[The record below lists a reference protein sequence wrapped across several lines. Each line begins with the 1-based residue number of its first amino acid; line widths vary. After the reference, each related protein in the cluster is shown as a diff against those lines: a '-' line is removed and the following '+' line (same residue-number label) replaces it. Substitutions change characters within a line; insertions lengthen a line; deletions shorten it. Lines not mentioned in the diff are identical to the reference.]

1 MPGSSPPAR
10 VNASATSPMIFPGA
24 RRGERPSVG
33 GGPTRVGGRHLSDG
47 PRGAGAQVGPRTRA
61 LLLCNPHSPVGR
73 AWSREELEQL
83 SQSCTA
89 RHPRD
94 SRRGL
99 RGAPP
104 PAPCTPFA
112 TVSPAASRNTITVT
126 SASKSFNLTG
136 LKHSFVICENPALRW
151 NLACSVTTLEASLAR
166 PAEALQQ
173 HGLPGAG
180 QVPLSPFLDELGRNS
195 QLSAHSPLFR
205 IRQRLR

>member
-1 MPGSSPPAR
+1 MEIAR
-10 VNASATSPMIFPGA
+10 TGDEIVFQTPVHHIFIFPGA

-136 LKHSFVICENPALRW
+136 LKHSLVICENPALR
-151 NLACSVTTLEASLAR
+151 EAYDGGQRKSNTYYGGSTMGIVAT
-166 PAEALQQ
+166 EAAMT
-173 HGLPGAG
+173 HG
-180 QVPLSPFLDELGRNS
+180 DLGSSN
-195 QLSAHSPLFR
+195 
-205 IRQRLR
+205 